1 MKYFFLLVGSP
12 KCHSFTNLL
21 LHFSPYST
29 FPQPYIKTIF
39 MITYEFRPIIFQS
52 INFSILSEFMI
63 KYWKNNMFSLIYQSG
78 MSSMMFTGAF

>member
-1 MKYFFLLVGSP
+1 MKHFFVLVGSP

-21 LHFSPYST
+21 LHFSPYSA
-29 FPQPYIKTIF
+29 FPPPYIKTIF
-39 MITYEFRPIIFQS
+39 MITYEFRPVIFQN
-52 INFSILSEFMI
+52 IHFSILSEFMI

>member
-1 MKYFFLLVGSP
+1 MKYFFLLVGWP
-12 KCHSFTNLL
+12 NCHSFTNLL

-39 MITYEFRPIIFQS
+39 IITYEFRPIIFQI

-63 KYWKNNMFSLIYQSG
+63 KYWINNMFSLIYQSE
-78 MSSMMFTGAF
+78 MSYMMFTGTF

>member
-12 KCHSFTNLL
+12 KFHSFTNLL
-21 LHFSPYST
+21 LHFSPYVA

-39 MITYEFRPIIFQS
+39 MITYEFRPIIFQR

-63 KYWKNNMFSLIYQSG
+63 KYWKNNVFSLIYQSG
-78 MSSMMFTGAF
+78 MSLC

>member
-1 MKYFFLLVGSP
+1 
-12 KCHSFTNLL
+12 
-21 LHFSPYST
+21 
-29 FPQPYIKTIF
+29 

-78 MSSMMFTGAF
+78 MGSMMFTGTF

>member
-1 MKYFFLLVGSP
+1 MKHFFLLVRSP

-21 LHFSPYST
+21 FHFSSYST

-63 KYWKNNMFSLIYQSG
+63 KYWKNNMLSLIYQSG
-78 MSSMMFTGAF
+78 MSSMMFIGAF